1 MYHIC
6 SKIILAHVLFCQG
19 DLIANLEHT
28 IWVMTMIFWRY
39 FPKPK
44 IWRKIFSWSHR
55 HGYRYDMIYIAL
67 RFWDMDIDIISGF
80 GLRYGIWYYIGM
92 KRYFTMTGRLLLV
105 ACAVQTVLCAYQS
118 DSCFLMKFT
127 HTKTLLNKIGSIF
140 WISFFGEI
148 YYYKSAAADYDLYLY
163 FLRPFSLVPLAVES
177 TQLTMTFFNMAN

>member
-1 MYHIC
+1 M
-6 SKIILAHVLFCQG
+6 
-19 DLIANLEHT
+19 IANLEHT

-92 KRYFTMTGRLLLV
+92 KRYFTMTVNNWPYSSQFLSEKRSGLSPLKVSGRGPLV
-105 ACAVQTVLCAYQS
+105 VPPHWRQEAAQCLS
-118 DSCFLMKFT
+118 
-127 HTKTLLNKIGSIF
+127 IGSKVKHKVLAVPPGLQN
-140 WISFFGEI
+140 SRLT
-148 YYYKSAAADYDLYLY
+148 AAGRVPDPFLASRDASPLSRPPSPHFLPPGRRPP
-163 FLRPFSLVPLAVES
+163 LRPQSR
-177 TQLTMTFFNMAN
+177 

>member
-1 MYHIC
+1 M
-6 SKIILAHVLFCQG
+6 
-19 DLIANLEHT
+19 IANLEHT

-92 KRYFTMTGRLLLV
+92 KRYFTMTGIYEWCCGHSIVVLVETSIIAAVSTHDNAPLYSAHLLDFVSLATMKCFVCKGLRYHREKKATCTLV
-105 ACAVQTVLCAYQS
+105 NRWNRIHNAGSFSHRDEDPV
-118 DSCFLMKFT
+118 
-127 HTKTLLNKIGSIF
+127 HTLSFWENVWFIF
-140 WISFFGEI
+140 
-148 YYYKSAAADYDLYLY
+148 
-163 FLRPFSLVPLAVES
+163 
-177 TQLTMTFFNMAN
+177 

>member
-1 MYHIC
+1 MNSIKLLTMRNNYWLKTASNKKFTPLMYHIC

-92 KRYFTMTGRLLLV
+92 KRYFTMTVEKHIKVSRKFLWFIHQLLYFNR
-105 ACAVQTVLCAYQS
+105 CTYPI
-118 DSCFLMKFT
+118 
-127 HTKTLLNKIGSIF
+127 LLKGTTPCST
-140 WISFFGEI
+140 
-148 YYYKSAAADYDLYLY
+148 YKS
-163 FLRPFSLVPLAVES
+163 
-177 TQLTMTFFNMAN
+177 